1 MGLIGTKER
10 SDSMAELRNCPFCG
24 GEASIVIYQGSKR
37 IFYIEC
43 KGCNALMGNPRIMI
57 SGMKGKLY
65 FENEA
70 ELVEAWNTRKPEEAV
85 VAELENLKGEYEHH
99 CIHGA
104 WQRGAIDGAI
114 IALNKAITIVRG
126 KE

>member
-1 MGLIGTKER
+1 
-10 SDSMAELRNCPFCG
+10 MAELRNCPFCG
-24 GEASIVIYQGSKR
+24 GEANIVTYQGSKR

-57 SGMKGKLY
+57 SAMKGKLY

-70 ELVEAWNTRKPEEAV
+70 ELIEAWNTRKPMEAV
-85 VAELENLKGEYEHH
+85 VAELEKRANDNDRAADRLSGIESKKKITSWRARAE
-99 CIHGA
+99 
-104 WQRGAIDGAI
+104 
-114 IALNKAITIVRG
+114 ALRDAAEIVRG

>member
-1 MGLIGTKER
+1 
-10 SDSMAELRNCPFCG
+10 MAGLRNCPFCG
-24 GEASIVIYQGSKR
+24 GEANIVTYQGSKR

-70 ELVEAWNTRKPEEAV
+70 ELIEAWNTRKPMEAM
-85 VAELENLKGEYEHH
+85 VAKLEVLHDLVNMNQKL
-99 CIHGA
+99 A
-104 WQRGAIDGAI
+104 VSQAIE
-114 IALNKAITIVRG
+114 IARG